1 VVVMD
6 ANPNLP
12 PRRVTPPNKD
22 RHRIARIDQ
31 RTRARATTSVVE
43 SWVDLAGDVAA
54 INRGE
59 AIRQGET
66 YYINGRTHRVKANGT
81 AFPVS
86 GDGVHRL
93 DRGAFRALGVY
104 NVHGL
109 TEFSE
114 SILDRMGST
123 SEARAAAHLAYLA
136 ERSR

>member
-1 VVVMD
+1 MDRSIGPPAPAYWASRTVLPRVSAAVRTGGIVVVMD

-66 YYINGRTHRVKANGT
+66 YYINGRTHRVKANGA

-86 GDGVHRL
+86 GDGVH
-93 DRGAFRALGVY
+93 
-104 NVHGL
+104 
-109 TEFSE
+109 
-114 SILDRMGST
+114 
-123 SEARAAAHLAYLA
+123 
-136 ERSR
+136 